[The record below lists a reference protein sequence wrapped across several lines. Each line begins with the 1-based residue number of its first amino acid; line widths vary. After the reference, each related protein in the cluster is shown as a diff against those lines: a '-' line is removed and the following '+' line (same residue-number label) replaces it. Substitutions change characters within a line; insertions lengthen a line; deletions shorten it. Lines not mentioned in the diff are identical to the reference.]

1 LRLPALLV
9 IAGPTATGKTE
20 LSLVVA
26 DAMAREG
33 IPVEI
38 ISADSRQVYRGMDIG
53 TAKVTAE
60 VRARVTHH
68 GLDLVDP
75 DQPFTVADFAAHAR
89 AALAGLAARDGLAL
103 LAGGTGLYLR
113 AVGRGL
119 ATDELPHDPELR
131 ASIEADLA
139 REGLEMVATRL
150 EELAPALAART
161 DLQNPRRVSRALEV
175 AALRGDAPLPPL
187 LGYPAPSAWL
197 KLDIPTDEHRDRI
210 AARAR
215 AQFESGLIDESDA
228 LRRRFDPSLRAF
240 SAIGYREAFAV
251 LEGTMT
257 VAEAIEVDA
266 ARNVAFARR
275 QRTWFR
281 AEPGIDWRAPDEAPA
296 AATASARRLLENA

>member
-1 LRLPALLV
+1 LTLRLPPLLV

-20 LSLVVA
+20 LSLAVA

-33 IPVEI
+33 TAVDI

-75 DQPFTVADFAAHAR
+75 DQPFTVADFATHAR
-89 AALAGLAARDGLAL
+89 AALAGIAARDGIAI

-119 ATDELPHDPELR
+119 ATDELPHDPDLR

-175 AALRGDAPLPPL
+175 ATLRGDTPLPRL

-197 KLDIPTDEHRDRI
+197 GIDIPGDELRDRI

-215 AQFESGLIDESDA
+215 AQFESGLINEADT

-240 SAIGYREAFAV
+240 SAIGYREASS
-251 LEGTMT
+251 T
-257 VAEAIEVDA
+257 
-266 ARNVAFARR
+266 AR
-275 QRTWFR
+275 
-281 AEPGIDWRAPDEAPA
+281 
-296 AATASARRLLENA
+296 

>member
-1 LRLPALLV
+1 LPALLV

-89 AALAGLAARDGLAL
+89 AALAGIAARDGLAL

-197 KLDIPTDEHRDRI
+197 GLDIPTDEHRDRI

-296 AATASARRLLENA
+296 AATASARRLLESA